1 LKIFSDFS
9 SGGTSVEV
17 VSIRVKELF
26 KDEPD
31 LVEGFE
37 KFMPANNPKKV
48 ELEATKEEA
57 GSVL

>member
-1 LKIFSDFS
+1 M
-9 SGGTSVEV
+9 
-17 VSIRVKELF
+17 SIRVKELF